1 MAACTDRVSR
11 PLTHRRDISGE
22 SSPVRPRCHPTM
34 ECGDPSLFSGTRSVP
49 LASGDRYAGFT
60 ITEFLGSGAN
70 GTTYLAMG
78 SDAHQVL
85 RLKILRRGA
94 YPDGEFRRRFRQTN
108 ETLSRLDPRGT
119 PRVIDFGES
128 DGRCWVATEFITGT
142 NARNLLKQRFPTGIP
157 LNSLC
162 VIADH
167 IAHALDETSRHGVV
181 HGSVKP
187 TNILLYE
194 PFSKTYRIV
203 INDFGQRNQSTTP
216 PRDVYAAPEVL
227 SGAIPTSRSDQFALA
242 ATVFHLSTGEQ
253 AFPGD
258 RRIVTTAGHLDFD
271 TRALSRVET
280 TVDGLTDVF
289 ARAFAFDPAARF
301 TSCSEF
307 IDALASPSSAT
318 SLPPTRT
325 QAPRTE
331 PEPRRRAS
339 EAAEPAKERAGRSVL
354 VPAAAILAVTVTL
367 TVAAVLFSHE
377 KPAPPATSS
386 PSSAPISTAAAPVSA
401 CQKLDETLAGLN
413 TRQRLAQTLMVG
425 VTDIDDAT
433 AVVNDQGVGGIFI
446 TSWTDLSMLTSGAL
460 RELQTAPRPI
470 PLAVS
475 VDEEGGRVQR
485 LKSLLTYQDSPRQLV
500 NEGTSAQQVHD
511 IAFER
516 GRKMRDYGI
525 TIDFAPVVDVTG
537 APDNTVIGDRSFSNE
552 AATVTEY
559 AGAYAKGLRDAGL
572 LPVLKHFPGHGRA
585 SGDSHQG
592 GVLTPPL
599 DDLKQ
604 KDLVPYQTLTTDLP
618 VGVMVGHM
626 QVPDLTG
633 PDPASL
639 SAAAYSLLRQ
649 GEYGGPLF
657 DGPIF
662 TDDLSSMGAINQR
675 YGVAEAALKALQAGA
690 DTALWISTD
699 QVPAVLDR
707 LEAAVKDGE
716 LTEARV
722 DDAVRHMAITKEPGF
737 ACTP

>member
-1 MAACTDRVSR
+1 M
-11 PLTHRRDISGE
+11 
-22 SSPVRPRCHPTM
+22 
-34 ECGDPSLFSGTRSVP
+34 P

-60 ITEFLGSGAN
+60 ITEFVGSGAN
-70 GTTYLAMG
+70 GTSYLAIR

-94 YPDGEFRRRFRQTN
+94 APDDDFRKRFRQTN
-108 ETLSRLDPRGT
+108 ETLSRLAPRGT

-142 NARNLLKQRFPTGIP
+142 NARNLLNQRFPSGIP
-157 LNSLC
+157 LSSLC

-167 IAHALDETSRHGVV
+167 IAHALDETSHHRVV

-194 PFSKTYRIV
+194 PFSKNYRIA
-203 INDFGQRNQSTTP
+203 INDFGQRNQST
-216 PRDVYAAPEVL
+216 RASGDAYAAPEVL
-227 SGAIPTSRSDQFALA
+227 SGAVPTSRGDQFALA
-242 ATVFHLSTGEQ
+242 ATMFHLITGGQ

-271 TRALSRVET
+271 TQALSSAAAT
-280 TVDGLTDVF
+280 ADGLTDIF

-301 TSCSEF
+301 TSCGEF
-307 IDALASPSSAT
+307 IEALTSPSSAK
-318 SLPPTRT
+318 SLPPTRI

-331 PEPRRRAS
+331 PEPRRRSS
-339 EAAEPAKERAGRSVL
+339 EESEPAKRPAGRSVW
-354 VPAAAILAVTVTL
+354 VPTAAILAVTVAL

-377 KPAPPATSS
+377 KPVPIPADPS
-386 PSSAPISTAAAPVSA
+386 PAAPISTAAAPVSA
-401 CQKLDETLAGLN
+401 CHKLDEALAGLN

-433 AVVNDQGVGGIFI
+433 AVVNDQSVGGIFI

-485 LKSLLTYQDSPRQLV
+485 LKSLLTSQDSPRQLV
-500 NEGTSAQQVHD
+500 DEGTSTQEVHD

-516 GRKMRDYGI
+516 GRKMRDFGI

-537 APDNTVIGDRSFSNE
+537 AADNTVIGDRSFSNVAE
-552 AATVTEY
+552 TVTEY
-559 AGAYAKGLRDAGL
+559 AGAYAQGLRDAGL

-592 GVLTPPL
+592 GVVTPPL
-599 DDLKQ
+599 DDLRQ
-604 KDLVPYQTLTTDLP
+604 QDLVPYQTLTTDLP

-633 PDPASL
+633 TDPASL
-639 SAAAYSLLRQ
+639 SAAAYLLLRQ
-649 GEYGGPLF
+649 GNYGGPPF

-690 DTALWISTD
+690 DTALWISTA

-707 LEAAVKDGE
+707 LEAAVTDGE
-716 LTEARV
+716 LQEARV
-722 DDAVRHMAITKEPGF
+722 DDAVRHMAVTKDPGL
-737 ACTP
+737 ACTR